1 MRQVSFKITDGGDR
15 PSECEADDIGYAA
28 ISDAECA
35 CETTK
40 DSTAP
45 GGHISYGIVMTV
57 TENGRSE
64 TVSFPD
70 ISFSRKKLRDFVAM
84 LERNEVSPVHVEEM
98 IDDFFYAG

>member
-1 MRQVSFKITDGGDR
+1 MRQVSFKITDGGGR
-15 PSECEADDIGYAA
+15 PAECEADDIGHTAN
-28 ISDAECA
+28 SDAACA
-35 CETTK
+35 CKTTK
-40 DSTAP
+40 ASTAS
-45 GGHISYGIVMTV
+45 GDRISYGIVMTV

-70 ISFSRKKLRDFVAM
+70 ISFSRKKLGDFVAM